1 MHVITKRRLADFW
14 GQHPQAQTSLMLWYK
29 LASMA
34 ESPNLVEL
42 REIFPSA
49 DPVAN
54 FTVFNIGGN
63 KYRLIALVDYVR
75 QKMFIRHILT
85 HAEYDKDN
93 WKQDD
98 WYN

>member
-1 MHVITKRRLADFW
+1 MHIITKRRLADFW
-14 GQHPQAQTSLMLWYK
+14 GKHPQAKTSLMLWYK
-29 LASMA
+29 LASVA
-34 ESPNLVEL
+34 ESPNLIEL

-63 KYRLIALVDYVR
+63 KYRLIALVDYFR
-75 QKMFIRHILT
+75 QKIFIRHILT
-85 HAEYDKDN
+85 HAEYDQDN